1 MGVGLAFGVWVLV
14 FFLTLAE
21 IREVEEST
29 SLKFIFIDLTK
40 QNTDGQTGVDLNFT
54 KKKKLCSF
62 EYQPPHF

>member
-1 MGVGLAFGVWVLV
+1 MGLAFGVWVLV

-40 QNTDGQTGVDLNFT
+40 QNTDGQTGVD
-54 KKKKLCSF
+54 
-62 EYQPPHF
+62 